1 MKNWGICV
9 VKTHLIVALLAIVSG
24 ATAYASDGK
33 QSSREQGTPSQP
45 IFLLSE
51 RTLGSDGKV
60 CFLSNGLQIRIS
72 AAEVCPYA
80 LKAPPFVEQS
90 QQPAPIAQPSIIQK
104 PSIEPGSKLITG
116 SAQKTAP
123 QPSPIL
129 PTPQRKEA
137 APAPTQS
144 VLQNSQTTGQAHRLQ
159 AEAPASQ
166 KPETKPDVQI
176 NRTTESEDDEIAA
189 KAIRRCERI
198 GFAKGSAPFKAC
210 ALEQIRL
217 ITVGKP

>member
-1 MKNWGICV
+1 M
-9 VKTHLIVALLAIVSG
+9 VKSNSIIAMIAIISG
-24 ATAYASDGK
+24 APAYASDGN
-33 QSSREQGTPSQP
+33 QSQP

-90 QQPAPIAQPSIIQK
+90 QQPVSSAQPSIIQK
-104 PSIEPGSKLITG
+104 PVIEPEPKLVT
-116 SAQKTAP
+116 SSVQKTAP

-129 PTPQRKEA
+129 PAPQRKETA
-137 APAPTQS
+137 SVPSQPA
-144 VLQNSQTTGQAHRLQ
+144 LQNPQITGQVQRLQ
-159 AEAPASQ
+159 AEVPASQ
-166 KPETKPDVQI
+166 KLEAKPDVQI

-217 ITVGKP
+217 LTVGKP

>member
-1 MKNWGICV
+1 MVNI
-9 VKTHLIVALLAIVSG
+9 HLTIAMLAIVSG

-33 QSSREQGTPSQP
+33 QPSHEQGAQSQP

-60 CFLSNGLQIRIS
+60 CFLSNGLQMRIS

-80 LKAPPFVEQS
+80 VKAPPFVEQS
-90 QQPAPIAQPSIIQK
+90 QLPVPSAQPYIIQK
-104 PSIEPGSKLITG
+104 PAIEREPKLVT
-116 SAQKTAP
+116 SSVQKTAP

-129 PTPQRKEA
+129 PAPQRKEA
-137 APAPTQS
+137 APVPSQPA
-144 VLQNSQTTGQAHRLQ
+144 LQNPQITSQVQSLQ
-159 AEAPASQ
+159 AEVPGSQ
-166 KPETKPDVQI
+166 KLVAKPDVQI

>member
-1 MKNWGICV
+1 MLRNNA
-9 VKTHLIVALLAIVSG
+9 LIVLAAVASS
-24 ATAYASDGK
+24 ATIHASDDK
-33 QSSREQGTPSQP
+33 PSDSLNGTPSSST
-45 IFLLSE
+45 FLLSE
-51 RTLGSDGKV
+51 RSLGLDGKV
-60 CFLSNGLQIRIS
+60 CFLSNGLQIRVS

-80 LKAPPFVEQS
+80 VKAPPFVEQS
-90 QQPAPIAQPSIIQK
+90 QQPVPSTQPSIIQT
-104 PSIEPGSKLITG
+104 PSMEREPKLVT
-116 SAQKTAP
+116 SSVQKSAP

-137 APAPTQS
+137 APVPTQPA
-144 VLQNSQTTGQAHRLQ
+144 LQNSQITGQVPRLQ
-159 AEAPASQ
+159 ADVPASQ

>member
-1 MKNWGICV
+1 MVKSNLIIAIMAV
-9 VKTHLIVALLAIVSG
+9 VIG
-24 ATAYASDGK
+24 APAYSSDGN
-33 QSSREQGTPSQP
+33 QSQP

-80 LKAPPFVEQS
+80 LKAPPFVEQP
-90 QQPAPIAQPSIIQK
+90 QQPVPSAQPSIIQK
-104 PSIEPGSKLITG
+104 PSNEPEPKLITG
-116 SAQKTAP
+116 SVQKTAP

-137 APAPTQS
+137 APAPTQP

-159 AEAPASQ
+159 AEVPASQ
-166 KPETKPDVQI
+166 KPATKPDVQI